1 MLFGNLALVKMG
13 IIPTRLSRVKVGI
26 SLPLS
31 SHNLAINLLFSAMTL
46 SCLGCKEAQIFSL
59 FSASFGLWHISYHM
73 APSQNQNPSYTLA
86 LLAYKNVG
94 EYFRAASSPFGILN
108 SIPNRSWFICF
119 FEIRFDFSN
128 TIFEHR

>member
-1 MLFGNLALVKMG
+1 MASILLFHRFHQFFCHFANFVSMLFGNLALVKMG

-59 FSASFGLWHISYHM
+59 FSAKFWPAAYFISYGTITE
-73 APSQNQNPSYTLA
+73 PKSFL
-86 LLAYKNVG
+86 
-94 EYFRAASSPFGILN
+94 YFGTTRI
-108 SIPNRSWFICF
+108 
-119 FEIRFDFSN
+119 
-128 TIFEHR
+128 